1 MPSFV
6 NPIHTN
12 ANALNSGTKN
22 EVKDTKNAPKSASKD
37 FNKILNQKISKD
49 KTAPKENPN
58 ALKATPKDA
67 KEDAKELEKTPTPHH
82 QHAQNLAKD
91 QQAPTLKDLLNHKKT
106 TASHEAQHET
116 HEPTLKDL
124 LNHKKT
130 TASHE
135 AQHETHEMHE
145 TNPKTP
151 NETLN
156 KNEKKPNGV
165 ASNAHQANLTNKN
178 PLTPT
183 NHANNAIKNPTAP
196 THNAKEPK
204 TLKDIHALSQKH
216 DLNASNIQVG
226 TPLEKKETPLNASDQ
241 LALKTTQTSIN
252 HTLAKN
258 DSKNTANLSSV
269 LQSLEKKESHNKE
282 RTTPP
287 SNEKKTPP
295 LREALQMNAIK
306 RDKTLSKKKPE
317 KTPTKTQTTAATPE
331 NAPKIPLK
339 TPPLMP
345 LIGANPPN
353 DNAPTP
359 LEKEEKAKEVSENK
373 EKTKESNN
381 SAQSAQN
388 AQASDKTSENKS
400 AAPKETI
407 KHFTQ
412 QLKQEIQEYKP
423 PMSRISMDLFPKELG
438 KVEVTIQ
445 KVGKNLKVSVIS
457 HNNSLQTFLDNQ
469 QDLKNSLNALG
480 FEGVD
485 LSFSQDSSKE
495 QPKEPLRE
503 PFKEQESTPL
513 KENALKSYQENT
525 DNENKETSMQIT
537 LYA

>member
-1 MPSFV
+1 MPSPI

-12 ANALNSGTKN
+12 ANTLNSGAKN
-22 EVKDTKNAPKSASKD
+22 ENTKNAPKSASKD
-37 FNKILNQKISKD
+37 FSKILNQKISKD

-58 ALKATPKDA
+58 ALKATPQDAKENA
-67 KEDAKELEKTPTPHH
+67 KEDAKTLEKTHTPHP
-82 QHAQNLAKD
+82 QHAQNPAKD
-91 QQAPTLKDLLNHKKT
+91 QQAPTLKDWLNHKKT

-116 HEPTLKDL
+116 HE
-124 LNHKKT
+124 
-130 TASHE
+130 
-135 AQHETHEMHE
+135 HE

-165 ASNAHQANLTNKN
+165 TSNAHQANLTSKN

-183 NHANNAIKNPTAP
+183 NHANHAIKNPTAP
-196 THNAKEPK
+196 TDTKKDPK
-204 TLKDIHALSQKH
+204 TLKDIQTLSQKH
-216 DLNASNIQVG
+216 DLNASNIQA
-226 TPLEKKETPLNASDQ
+226 TAPLEKKETPLNASDQ
-241 LALKTTQTSIN
+241 LALKTTQTPTN

-258 DSKNTANLSSV
+258 DAKNTANLSSV
-269 LQSLEKKESHNKE
+269 LQSLEKKDPPNKE
-282 RTTPP
+282 HANPQN
-287 SNEKKTPP
+287 NEKKTPP
-295 LREALQMNAIK
+295 LKEALQMNAIK

-317 KTPTKTQTTAATPE
+317 KTPTKAQTTAPSIAPE

-345 LIGANPPN
+345 LIGANPPPN
-353 DNAPTP
+353 NNAPTP
-359 LEKEEKAKEVSENK
+359 LEKEETTKEASDNK
-373 EKTKESNN
+373 EKTKETNN

-400 AAPKETI
+400 VTPKETI

-423 PMSRISMDLFPKELG
+423 PMSKISMDLFPKELG
-438 KVEVTIQ
+438 KVEVIIQ

-485 LSFSQDSSKE
+485 LSFSQNSSKE
-495 QPKEPLRE
+495 QPKEQLRE
-503 PFKEQESTPL
+503 PFKEQELTPL

-525 DNENKETSMQIT
+525 DHENQETSMQIT

>member
-1 MPSFV
+1 MPSPV

-12 ANALNSGTKN
+12 ANALNGGAKN

-37 FNKILNQKISKD
+37 FSKILNQKISKD
-49 KTAPKENPN
+49 KTAHKENPN

-67 KEDAKELEKTPTPHH
+67 KEDAKALEKTPTPHP
-82 QHAQNLAKD
+82 QHSKDLAKD
-91 QQAPTLKDLLNHKKT
+91 QQAPTLKDWLNHKKT

-116 HEPTLKDL
+116 HDI
-124 LNHKKT
+124 
-130 TASHE
+130 
-135 AQHETHEMHE
+135 HE

-156 KNEKKPNGV
+156 KNEKKPNEV
-165 ASNAHQANLTNKN
+165 ASNAHQTNLASKN

-183 NHANNAIKNPTAP
+183 NHANNAIKTQTTP
-196 THNAKEPK
+196 THSAKDPK
-204 TLKDIHALSQKH
+204 TLKDIQTLSQKH
-216 DLNASNIQVG
+216 DLNASNIQATT
-226 TPLEKKETPLNASDQ
+226 TPENKTPLNASDQ
-241 LALKTTQTSIN
+241 FALKTTQTPTN

-258 DSKNTANLSSV
+258 DAKNTANLSSV
-269 LQSLEKKESHNKE
+269 LQSLEKKDPHNKE
-282 RTTPP
+282 HATPP
-287 SNEKKTPP
+287 NNEKKTPP
-295 LREALQMNAIK
+295 LKEALQMNAIK
-306 RDKTLSKKKPE
+306 RDKTLSKKKSE
-317 KTPTKTQTTAATPE
+317 KTPTKAQTTAPSIAPE

-353 DNAPTP
+353 DNPPTP
-359 LEKEEKAKEVSENK
+359 LEKEETTKEASDNK
-373 EKTKESNN
+373 EKTKETNN

-400 AAPKETI
+400 VTPKETI

-438 KVEVTIQ
+438 KVEVIIQ

-495 QPKEPLRE
+495 QPKEQLRE
-503 PFKEQESTPL
+503 PFKEQKSTPL

-525 DNENKETSMQIT
+525 DHENQETSMQIT
-537 LYA
+537 LYAWF

>member
-1 MPSFV
+1 MPSPI
-6 NPIHTN
+6 NPIHTNASTN
-12 ANALNSGTKN
+12 ANALNSGAKN
-22 EVKDTKNAPKSASKD
+22 EDTKNAPKSASKD
-37 FNKILNQKISKD
+37 FSKILNQKISKD

-58 ALKATPKDA
+58 ALKATPKNAKEGA
-67 KEDAKELEKTPTPHH
+67 KEDAKTLEKTPTLPH
-82 QHAQNLAKD
+82 QHAQNPAKD
-91 QQAPTLKDLLNHKKT
+91 QQAPTLKDWLNHKKT
-106 TASHEAQHET
+106 TAPHEAQHET
-116 HEPTLKDL
+116 HEY
-124 LNHKKT
+124 
-130 TASHE
+130 
-135 AQHETHEMHE
+135 E

-156 KNEKKPNGV
+156 KNEKKPNEV
-165 ASNAHQANLTNKN
+165 TSNAHQTNLPNKN
-178 PLTPT
+178 PITPT
-183 NHANNAIKNPTAP
+183 NHANNAIKNPTTP
-196 THNAKEPK
+196 THNAKESK
-204 TLKDIHALSQKH
+204 TLKDIQTLSQKH
-216 DLNASNIQVG
+216 DLNASNIQAT

-241 LALKTTQTSIN
+241 LALKTTQAPIN

-258 DSKNTANLSSV
+258 NAKNTANLSSV
-269 LQSLEKKESHNKE
+269 LQSLEKKDPHNKE
-282 RTTPP
+282 HANPLN
-287 SNEKKTPP
+287 NEKKTPP
-295 LREALQMNAIK
+295 LKEALQMNAIK

-317 KTPTKTQTTAATPE
+317 KTPIHAKTQATAPSIAPE

-345 LIGANPPN
+345 LIGANPPPN
-353 DNAPTP
+353 DNIPTP
-359 LEKEEKAKEVSENK
+359 LEKEEKTQEISDNK

-381 SAQSAQN
+381 SAQNAQN

-400 AAPKETI
+400 VTPKETI

-438 KVEVTIQ
+438 KVEVIIQ

-495 QPKEPLRE
+495 QPKEQLRE
-503 PFKEQESTPL
+503 LFKEQESTPL

-525 DNENKETSMQIT
+525 DHENKETSMQIT

>member
-1 MPSFV
+1 M
-6 NPIHTN
+6 
-12 ANALNSGTKN
+12 
-22 EVKDTKNAPKSASKD
+22 
-37 FNKILNQKISKD
+37 
-49 KTAPKENPN
+49 
-58 ALKATPKDA
+58 
-67 KEDAKELEKTPTPHH
+67 
-82 QHAQNLAKD
+82 
-91 QQAPTLKDLLNHKKT
+91 
-106 TASHEAQHET
+106 T
-116 HEPTLKDL
+116 H
-124 LNHKKT
+124 
-130 TASHE
+130 
-135 AQHETHEMHE
+135 
-145 TNPKTP
+145 
-151 NETLN
+151 
-156 KNEKKPNGV
+156 
-165 ASNAHQANLTNKN
+165 KN

-183 NHANNAIKNPTAP
+183 NHAIKNPTAP
-196 THNAKEPK
+196 THNAKESK

-216 DLNASNIQVG
+216 DLNASNIQVSA
-226 TPLEKKETPLNASDQ
+226 PLEKKETPLNASDQ
-241 LALKTTQTSIN
+241 LALKTTQTPIN

-258 DSKNTANLSSV
+258 DAKNTANLSSV
-269 LQSLEKKESHNKE
+269 LQSLEKKESQNKE

-317 KTPTKTQTTAATPE
+317 KTPIHAKAQTTAQVATPE

-359 LEKEEKAKEVSENK
+359 LEKEEKTKEVSVNK
-373 EKTKESNN
+373 EKAKESTN

-388 AQASDKTSENKS
+388 AQASDKTSENKN

-495 QPKEPLRE
+495 QEKDPSRE
-503 PFKEQESTPL
+503 PFKEQELTPL

>member
-1 MPSFV
+1 MPSPI

-12 ANALNSGTKN
+12 ANASALNSGAKN
-22 EVKDTKNAPKSASKD
+22 GVKDTKNAPKSASKD
-37 FNKILNQKISKD
+37 FSKILNQKISKD
-49 KTAPKENPN
+49 KTASKEDPN
-58 ALKATPKDA
+58 ASKVTPKDA
-67 KEDAKELEKTPTPHH
+67 KTLEKTPTLPY
-82 QHAQNLAKD
+82 QHAQDFAKD

-116 HEPTLKDL
+116 HK
-124 LNHKKT
+124 N
-130 TASHE
+130 
-135 AQHETHEMHE
+135 HE

-156 KNEKKPNGV
+156 KNEKKPNKIT
-165 ASNAHQANLTNKN
+165 SNAHQTNLPNKN
-178 PLTPT
+178 PITPT
-183 NHANNAIKNPTAP
+183 NHANNAIKTSTAP

-204 TLKDIHALSQKH
+204 TLKDIQTLSQKH
-216 DLNASNIQVG
+216 DLNASNIQA
-226 TPLEKKETPLNASDQ
+226 TASLEKKETPLNASDH
-241 LALKTTQTSIN
+241 LALKTTQTPTN
-252 HTLAKN
+252 HTLTKN
-258 DSKNTANLSSV
+258 DAKNTANLSSV
-269 LQSLEKKESHNKE
+269 LQSLEKKEPPNKE
-282 RTTPP
+282 RTTLPH
-287 SNEKKTPP
+287 NEKKTPP
-295 LREALQMNAIK
+295 LKEALQMNAIK

-317 KTPTKTQTTAATPE
+317 KTTIHAKTQTTAPSATPE

-339 TPPLMP
+339 TPPLIP
-345 LIGANPPN
+345 LMGANPPN
-353 DNAPTP
+353 NNAPTP
-359 LEKEEKAKEVSENK
+359 LEKEEKTQEISDNK
-373 EKTKESNN
+373 EKTKETN
-381 SAQSAQN
+381 SSAQN
-388 AQASDKTSENKS
+388 AQNTQASDKTSDNKS
-400 AAPKETI
+400 IAPKETI

-423 PMSRISMDLFPKELG
+423 PMSKISMDLFPKELG

-495 QPKEPLRE
+495 QPKEQLRE

-525 DNENKETSMQIT
+525 DHENQETSMQIT

>member
-1 MPSFV
+1 MPSPI
-6 NPIHTN
+6 NPIHIN
-12 ANALNSGTKN
+12 ANASALNNGAKN

-37 FNKILNQKISKD
+37 FSKILNQKISKD
-49 KTAPKENPN
+49 KTAPKENSS
-58 ALKATPKDA
+58 ALKATPK
-67 KEDAKELEKTPTPHH
+67 DAKELEKTPTPHP

-106 TASHEAQHET
+106 TASHETQHEI
-116 HEPTLKDL
+116 
-124 LNHKKT
+124 HKN
-130 TASHE
+130 
-135 AQHETHEMHE
+135 HE

-165 ASNAHQANLTNKN
+165 ASSAHQANLTNKN
-178 PLTPT
+178 PLTPA
-183 NHANNAIKNPTAP
+183 NHAIKNPTAP

-204 TLKDIHALSQKH
+204 TLKDIQTLSQKH
-216 DLNASNIQVG
+216 DLNASNIQVSA
-226 TPLEKKETPLNASDQ
+226 PLEKKETPLNASDQ
-241 LALKTTQTSIN
+241 LALKTTQTPIN

-258 DSKNTANLSSV
+258 GTKNTANLSSV
-269 LQSLEKKESHNKE
+269 LQSLEKKESQNKE
-282 RTTPP
+282 HTTPP

-317 KTPTKTQTTAATPE
+317 KTPTKTQTTAQATTPE

-373 EKTKESNN
+373 EKTKESTN
-381 SAQSAQN
+381 SVQNAQN

>member
-12 ANALNSGTKN
+12 ANANALNSGAKN
-22 EVKDTKNAPKSASKD
+22 GVKDTKNAPKSASKD

-49 KTAPKENPN
+49 KTAPKENPS
-58 ALKATPKDA
+58 ALKAAPK
-67 KEDAKELEKTPTPHH
+67 DAKELEKTPTPHH

-116 HEPTLKDL
+116 HE
-124 LNHKKT
+124 
-130 TASHE
+130 
-135 AQHETHEMHE
+135 

-156 KNEKKPNGV
+156 KNEKKPNEV
-165 ASNAHQANLTNKN
+165 ASSAHQTNLTNKN
-178 PLTPT
+178 PLTPA
-183 NHANNAIKNPTAP
+183 NHAIKNPTAP
-196 THNAKEPK
+196 TDTKKEPK
-204 TLKDIHALSQKH
+204 TLKDIQTLSQKH
-216 DLNASNIQVG
+216 DLNASNIQAT

-241 LALKTTQTSIN
+241 LALKTTQTPIN

-258 DSKNTANLSSV
+258 DAKNTANLSSV

-317 KTPTKTQTTAATPE
+317 KTPIHAKTQTIAPSATPE

-339 TPPLMP
+339 TLPLMP

-373 EKTKESNN
+373 EKTKESTN

-400 AAPKETI
+400 VTPKETI

-495 QPKEPLRE
+495 QPKESLRE

>member
-1 MPSFV
+1 MPSPV

-22 EVKDTKNAPKSASKD
+22 EDTKNAPKSASKD
-37 FNKILNQKISKD
+37 FSKILNQKISKD
-49 KTAPKENPN
+49 KTAPKESPNPN

-67 KEDAKELEKTPTPHH
+67 KENAKALEKTPTPHH
-82 QHAQNLAKD
+82 QHSKDLAKD
-91 QQAPTLKDLLNHKKT
+91 QQAPTLKDWLNHQKT

-116 HEPTLKDL
+116 HEA
-124 LNHKKT
+124 N
-130 TASHE
+130 
-135 AQHETHEMHE
+135 E

-156 KNEKKPNGV
+156 KNEKKPNEV
-165 ASNAHQANLTNKN
+165 ISNAHQTSLPNKN
-178 PLTPT
+178 PITPT
-183 NHANNAIKNPTAP
+183 NRVNHAIKNPTAP
-196 THNAKEPK
+196 THNAKESK
-204 TLKDIHALSQKH
+204 TLKDIQTLSQKH
-216 DLNASNIQVG
+216 DLNASNIQAAT
-226 TPLEKKETPLNASDQ
+226 TPENKNPLNASDQ
-241 LALKTTQTSIN
+241 RALKTTQTSIN

-258 DSKNTANLSSV
+258 DAKNTANLSSV
-269 LQSLEKKESHNKE
+269 LQSLEKKEPHNKE
-282 RTTPP
+282 HATPP
-287 SNEKKTPP
+287 NNEKKTPP
-295 LREALQMNAIK
+295 LKETLQMNAIK
-306 RDKTLSKKKPE
+306 RDKTLSKKKSE
-317 KTPTKTQTTAATPE
+317 KTQTKAQTTAPSIAPE

-345 LIGANPPN
+345 LIGANPPPN
-353 DNAPTP
+353 DNIPTP
-359 LEKEEKAKEVSENK
+359 LEKEETTKETSDNK
-373 EKTKESNN
+373 EKTKETNN

-400 AAPKETI
+400 VTPKETI

-438 KVEVTIQ
+438 KVEVIIQ

-495 QPKEPLRE
+495 QPKEQPKEQLGE
-503 PFKEQESTPL
+503 LFKEQELPPL

>member
-1 MPSFV
+1 MPSPI

-12 ANALNSGTKN
+12 ANTNALINNGAKN

-49 KTAPKENPN
+49 KTAPKESPNSN
-58 ALKATPKDA
+58 ALKAT
-67 KEDAKELEKTPTPHH
+67 KELEKTPTPHH

-106 TASHEAQHET
+106 TASHEAQNET
-116 HEPTLKDL
+116 HE
-124 LNHKKT
+124 N
-130 TASHE
+130 
-135 AQHETHEMHE
+135 HE

-156 KNEKKPNGV
+156 KNEKKPNEV
-165 ASNAHQANLTNKN
+165 ASSAHQASLTNKN

-183 NHANNAIKNPTAP
+183 NHANHAIKNPTAP

-204 TLKDIHALSQKH
+204 TLKDIQTLSQKH
-216 DLNASNIQVG
+216 DLNASNIQAT

-258 DSKNTANLSSV
+258 DTKNTANLSSV

-282 RTTPP
+282 HATPP
-287 SNEKKTPP
+287 NNEKKTPP

-317 KTPTKTQTTAATPE
+317 KTPIHAKTKTTVQAVTLE

-345 LIGANPPN
+345 LIGANPPPN

-359 LEKEEKAKEVSENK
+359 LEKEETTKEASDNK
-373 EKTKESNN
+373 EKTKETNN
-381 SAQSAQN
+381 SSQSVQN
-388 AQASDKTSENKS
+388 TQASDKTNENKS
-400 AAPKETI
+400 TAPKETI

-438 KVEVTIQ
+438 KVEVIIQ

-495 QPKEPLRE
+495 QPKEQLRE
-503 PFKEQESTPL
+503 PFKEQELTPL

-525 DNENKETSMQIT
+525 DNESKETSMQIT

>member
-1 MPSFV
+1 MPSPV

-12 ANALNSGTKN
+12 ANALNSGAKN
-22 EVKDTKNAPKSASKD
+22 EDAKNAPKSASKD
-37 FNKILNQKISKD
+37 FSKILNQKISKD

-58 ALKATPKDA
+58 TLKATPKDA
-67 KEDAKELEKTPTPHH
+67 KEDAKKLEKTPTLPH
-82 QHAQNLAKD
+82 QHAQNPIKD
-91 QQAPTLKDLLNHKKT
+91 QQAPTLKDWLNHKKT
-106 TASHEAQHET
+106 TASHEVQHE
-116 HEPTLKDL
+116 
-124 LNHKKT
+124 N
-130 TASHE
+130 
-135 AQHETHEMHE
+135 HE

-156 KNEKKPNGV
+156 KNGKKPNEV
-165 ASNAHQANLTNKN
+165 TSNAHQTNLLSKN
-178 PLTPT
+178 PITP
-183 NHANNAIKNPTAP
+183 NHANNAIKTQTTP
-196 THNAKEPK
+196 THNAKDPK
-204 TLKDIHALSQKH
+204 TLKDIQTLSQKH
-216 DLNASNIQVG
+216 DLNASNIQAA
-226 TPLEKKETPLNASDQ
+226 TPLEKKETPLNASDH
-241 LALKTTQTSIN
+241 LALKTTQTPTN

-258 DSKNTANLSSV
+258 DAKNTANLSSV
-269 LQSLEKKESHNKE
+269 LQSLEKKEPPNKE
-282 RTTPP
+282 HTIPQN
-287 SNEKKTPP
+287 NEKKTPP
-295 LREALQMNAIK
+295 LKEALEMNAIK
-306 RDKTLSKKKPE
+306 RDKTLSKKKSE
-317 KTPTKTQTTAATPE
+317 KTPTKTQTTAPSIAPE

-345 LIGANPPN
+345 LIGANPPPN
-353 DNAPTP
+353 DNIPTP
-359 LEKEEKAKEVSENK
+359 LEKEEKTKEISDNK
-373 EKTKESNN
+373 EKTKETSN
-381 SAQSAQN
+381 SAQSTQN

-400 AAPKETI
+400 VTPKETI

-438 KVEVTIQ
+438 KVEVIIQ

-495 QPKEPLRE
+495 QPKEQLRE
-503 PFKEQESTPL
+503 LFKEQESTPL

-525 DNENKETSMQIT
+525 DHENQETSMQIT

>member
-1 MPSFV
+1 MPSPI

-12 ANALNSGTKN
+12 ANANTNTNALINSGAKN

-37 FNKILNQKISKD
+37 FSKILNQKISKD
-49 KTAPKENPN
+49 KTAPKENPS

-67 KEDAKELEKTPTPHH
+67 KENAKELEKTPTPHH

-116 HEPTLKDL
+116 HK
-124 LNHKKT
+124 N
-130 TASHE
+130 
-135 AQHETHEMHE
+135 HE

-156 KNEKKPNGV
+156 KNEKKPNEV
-165 ASNAHQANLTNKN
+165 ASNAHQTNLTNKN

-183 NHANNAIKNPTAP
+183 NHANHAIKNPTAP

-204 TLKDIHALSQKH
+204 TLKDIQTLSQKH

-269 LQSLEKKESHNKE
+269 LQSLEKKESQNKE
-282 RTTPP
+282 RATPP
-287 SNEKKTPP
+287 HNNEKKTPP

-317 KTPTKTQTTAATPE
+317 KTPTKIQTTAPSIAPE
-331 NAPKIPLK
+331 NAPKISLK

-359 LEKEEKAKEVSENK
+359 LEKEEKTKEISDNK
-373 EKTKESNN
+373 EKTKESTN
-381 SAQSAQN
+381 SAQN
-388 AQASDKTSENKS
+388 AQNTQASDKTSENKS

-438 KVEVTIQ
+438 KVEVIIQ

-495 QPKEPLRE
+495 QEKESFKE

>member
-1 MPSFV
+1 MPSPI

-12 ANALNSGTKN
+12 ANANTSALNSGAKN
-22 EVKDTKNAPKSASKD
+22 GVKDTKNTPKSASKD
-37 FNKILNQKISKD
+37 FSKILNQKISKD

-67 KEDAKELEKTPTPHH
+67 KENAKELEKTPIPHH

-106 TASHEAQHET
+106 TASHEAQHEI
-116 HEPTLKDL
+116 
-124 LNHKKT
+124 HKN
-130 TASHE
+130 
-135 AQHETHEMHE
+135 HE

-165 ASNAHQANLTNKN
+165 TSNAHQTNLTNKN

-183 NHANNAIKNPTAP
+183 NHAIKNPTAP
-196 THNAKEPK
+196 THNAKDPK
-204 TLKDIHALSQKH
+204 TLKDIQTLSQKH

-317 KTPTKTQTTAATPE
+317 KTPTKTQTIAQAVTPE

-353 DNAPTP
+353 DNAPTL

-373 EKTKESNN
+373 EKTKESTN
-381 SAQSAQN
+381 SVQSAQN
-388 AQASDKTSENKS
+388 AQASDKASENKS
-400 AAPKETI
+400 TAPKETI

-525 DNENKETSMQIT
+525 DNENQETSMQIT

>member
-12 ANALNSGTKN
+12 ANANTNALINNGAKN
-22 EVKDTKNAPKSASKD
+22 EVKEAKNAPKSASKD
-37 FNKILNQKISKD
+37 FSKILNQKISKD
-49 KTAPKENPN
+49 KNAPKENPS

-67 KEDAKELEKTPTPHH
+67 KENAKELEKTPTPHH

-91 QQAPTLKDLLNHKKT
+91 QQA
-106 TASHEAQHET
+106 
-116 HEPTLKDL
+116 PTLKDL

-196 THNAKEPK
+196 THNAKDPK
-204 TLKDIHALSQKH
+204 TLKDIQTLSQKH

-241 LALKTTQTSIN
+241 LALKTTQTPIN

-258 DSKNTANLSSV
+258 GAKNTANLSSV

-317 KTPTKTQTTAATPE
+317 KTPIHAKNQTTAQAATPE

-359 LEKEEKAKEVSENK
+359 LEKEEKAKEVSGNK
-373 EKTKESNN
+373 EKTKESTN
-381 SAQSAQN
+381 SAQSTQN
-388 AQASDKTSENKS
+388 TQASDKTSENKS
-400 AAPKETI
+400 VTPKETI

-495 QPKEPLRE
+495 QPKEQLRE

>member
-1 MPSFV
+1 MPSPV

-12 ANALNSGTKN
+12 ASANANALNSGAKN
-22 EVKDTKNAPKSASKD
+22 EVKDTKNAPKSTSKD
-37 FNKILNQKISKD
+37 FSKILNQKISKD
-49 KTAPKENPN
+49 KIAPKESPNSN
-58 ALKATPKDA
+58 ALKATPKGT
-67 KEDAKELEKTPTPHH
+67 KENAKELEKIPTPHH

-106 TASHEAQHET
+106 TASHEAQHEI
-116 HEPTLKDL
+116 
-124 LNHKKT
+124 HKN
-130 TASHE
+130 
-135 AQHETHEMHE
+135 HE

-156 KNEKKPNGV
+156 KNEKKPNEA
-165 ASNAHQANLTNKN
+165 ASNAHQTNLTNKN

-183 NHANNAIKNPTAP
+183 NHAIKNPTAP
-196 THNAKEPK
+196 IHNAKEPK

-269 LQSLEKKESHNKE
+269 LQSLEKKEPQNKE
-282 RTTPP
+282 RATPP

-317 KTPTKTQTTAATPE
+317 KTPTKTQTTAQATAPE

-353 DNAPTP
+353 NNTPTP
-359 LEKEEKAKEVSENK
+359 LEKEEKTKEASENK
-373 EKTKESNN
+373 EKTKETSN

-400 AAPKETI
+400 VTPKETI
-407 KHFTQ
+407 RHFTQ

-438 KVEVTIQ
+438 KVEVIIQ

-495 QPKEPLRE
+495 QPKEQLRE
-503 PFKEQESTPL
+503 PFKEQELTPL

>member
-1 MPSFV
+1 MPSPV

-12 ANALNSGTKN
+12 ANALNSGAKN
-22 EVKDTKNAPKSASKD
+22 EVKDTKNAPKSVSKD
-37 FNKILNQKISKD
+37 FSKILNQKISKD
-49 KTAPKENPN
+49 KTASKESPNPN

-67 KEDAKELEKTPTPHH
+67 KEDAKALEKTPTLPH
-82 QHAQNLAKD
+82 QHAQNPAKD
-91 QQAPTLKDLLNHKKT
+91 QQAPTLKDWLNHKKT

-116 HEPTLKDL
+116 HE
-124 LNHKKT
+124 N
-130 TASHE
+130 
-135 AQHETHEMHE
+135 HE

-156 KNEKKPNGV
+156 KNEKKPNEV
-165 ASNAHQANLTNKN
+165 ISNAHQTNLPNKN
-178 PLTPT
+178 PITPT
-183 NHANNAIKNPTAP
+183 NHANNAIKNPTTP
-196 THNAKEPK
+196 THNAKDPK
-204 TLKDIHALSQKH
+204 TLKDIQTLSQKH
-216 DLNASNIQVG
+216 DLNANNIQAAT
-226 TPLEKKETPLNASDQ
+226 TPENKTPLNASDH
-241 LALKTTQTSIN
+241 LALKTTQTPTN

-258 DSKNTANLSSV
+258 DAKNTANLSSV
-269 LQSLEKKESHNKE
+269 LQSLEKKEAQNKE
-282 RTTPP
+282 HTIPQN
-287 SNEKKTPP
+287 NEKKTPP
-295 LREALQMNAIK
+295 LKEALQMNAIK
-306 RDKTLSKKKPE
+306 RDKTLSKKKSE
-317 KTPTKTQTTAATPE
+317 KTPTKAQTTAPSITPE

-353 DNAPTP
+353 DNIPTP
-359 LEKEEKAKEVSENK
+359 LEKEETTKEASDNK
-373 EKTKESNN
+373 EKTKETNN

-388 AQASDKTSENKS
+388 AQASDKTSDNKS
-400 AAPKETI
+400 IAPKETI

-438 KVEVTIQ
+438 KVEVVIQ

-495 QPKEPLRE
+495 QPKEQLKE
-503 PFKEQESTPL
+503 LFKEQESSPL

-525 DNENKETSMQIT
+525 DNENQETSMQIT

>member
-1 MPSFV
+1 MPSPI

-12 ANALNSGTKN
+12 ASTNTNALNSGAKN
-22 EVKDTKNAPKSASKD
+22 EDTKNAPKSASKD
-37 FNKILNQKISKD
+37 FSKILNQKISKD

-58 ALKATPKDA
+58 ALKTTPKNSKEGA
-67 KEDAKELEKTPTPHH
+67 KEDAKALEKTLPH
-82 QHAQNLAKD
+82 QHAQNPAKN
-91 QQAPTLKDLLNHKKT
+91 QQAPTLKDWLNHKKT

-116 HEPTLKDL
+116 HE
-124 LNHKKT
+124 N
-130 TASHE
+130 
-135 AQHETHEMHE
+135 HE

-165 ASNAHQANLTNKN
+165 TSNAHQTNLPNKN
-178 PLTPT
+178 PITP
-183 NHANNAIKNPTAP
+183 NHVNNAIKNPTAP
-196 THNAKEPK
+196 THNAKDPK
-204 TLKDIHALSQKH
+204 TLKDIQTLSQKH
-216 DLNASNIQVG
+216 DLNASNIQAAT
-226 TPLEKKETPLNASDQ
+226 TPENKTPLNASDQ
-241 LALKTTQTSIN
+241 LALKTTQTPTN

-258 DSKNTANLSSV
+258 DAKNTANLSSV
-269 LQSLEKKESHNKE
+269 LQSLEKKESPNKE
-282 RTTPP
+282 HANPQN
-287 SNEKKTPP
+287 NEKKTPP
-295 LREALQMNAIK
+295 LKEALQMNAIK

-317 KTPTKTQTTAATPE
+317 KTPTKTQTTAPSIAPE

-345 LIGANPPN
+345 LIGANPPPN
-353 DNAPTP
+353 DNALTP
-359 LEKEEKAKEVSENK
+359 LEKEETTKEASDNKEKAKES
-373 EKTKESNN
+373 SN
-381 SAQSAQN
+381 STQSVQN
-388 AQASDKTSENKS
+388 TQASDKASENKS
-400 AAPKETI
+400 TAPKETI

-438 KVEVTIQ
+438 KVEVIIQ

-495 QPKEPLRE
+495 QPKEQLRE
-503 PFKEQESTPL
+503 LFKEQELTPL
-513 KENALKSYQENT
+513 KESVLKSYQENT

>member
-1 MPSFV
+1 MPSPV

-12 ANALNSGTKN
+12 ANALNSGAKN
-22 EVKDTKNAPKSASKD
+22 EDAKNAPKSASKD
-37 FNKILNQKISKD
+37 FSKILNQKISKD
-49 KTAPKENPN
+49 KNAPKENPN
-58 ALKATPKDA
+58 ALKATPKNA
-67 KEDAKELEKTPTPHH
+67 KEGAKEGTKALEKTPTLQP
-82 QHAQNLAKD
+82 QHAQNPAKD
-91 QQAPTLKDLLNHKKT
+91 QQAPTLKDLLNHQKT
-106 TASHEAQHET
+106 TASHEAQHE
-116 HEPTLKDL
+116 K
-124 LNHKKT
+124 N
-130 TASHE
+130 
-135 AQHETHEMHE
+135 HE

-165 ASNAHQANLTNKN
+165 TSNAHQANLTNKN

-183 NHANNAIKNPTAP
+183 NHANHAIKNPTAP
-196 THNAKEPK
+196 THNAKESK

-216 DLNASNIQVG
+216 DLNASNIQAAT
-226 TPLEKKETPLNASDQ
+226 TPENKTPLNASDH
-241 LALKTTQTSIN
+241 LALKTTQAPIN
-252 HTLAKN
+252 DTLAKN
-258 DSKNTANLSSV
+258 DAKNTANLSSV
-269 LQSLEKKESHNKE
+269 LQSLEKKESPNKE
-282 RTTPP
+282 HANPQN
-287 SNEKKTPP
+287 NEKKTPP
-295 LREALQMNAIK
+295 LKEALQMNAIK
-306 RDKTLSKKKPE
+306 RDKTLSKKKSE
-317 KTPTKTQTTAATPE
+317 KTPTKTQTTAPSIAPE

-345 LIGANPPN
+345 LIGANPPPN
-353 DNAPTP
+353 DNIPTP
-359 LEKEEKAKEVSENK
+359 LEKEETTKEASDNK
-373 EKTKESNN
+373 EKTKETSN

-388 AQASDKTSENKS
+388 TQASDKTSDNKS
-400 AAPKETI
+400 TAPKETI

-438 KVEVTIQ
+438 KVEVIIQ

-495 QPKEPLRE
+495 QPKESFKE
-503 PFKEQESTPL
+503 PFKEQELTPL

-525 DNENKETSMQIT
+525 DNENQETSMQIT

>member
-1 MPSFV
+1 MPSPV

-12 ANALNSGTKN
+12 ANALNSGAKN

-37 FNKILNQKISKD
+37 FSKILNQKISKD
-49 KTAPKENPN
+49 KTASKEDPN
-58 ALKATPKDA
+58 ASKVTPKDA
-67 KEDAKELEKTPTPHH
+67 KTLEKTPTLPH
-82 QHAQNLAKD
+82 QHAQNPAKD
-91 QQAPTLKDLLNHKKT
+91 QQAPTLKDMLNHQKT
-106 TASHEAQHET
+106 TAPHETQHET
-116 HEPTLKDL
+116 HDL
-124 LNHKKT
+124 
-130 TASHE
+130 
-135 AQHETHEMHE
+135 HE

-156 KNEKKPNGV
+156 KNEKKPNEV
-165 ASNAHQANLTNKN
+165 TSNAHQTNLLSKN
-178 PLTPT
+178 PITPT
-183 NHANNAIKNPTAP
+183 NRANNAIKTPTTP
-196 THNAKEPK
+196 THNAKDPK
-204 TLKDIHALSQKH
+204 TLKDIQTLSQKH
-216 DLNASNIQVG
+216 DLNASNIQAAT
-226 TPLEKKETPLNASDQ
+226 TPENKTPLNASDH
-241 LALKTTQTSIN
+241 LALKTTQMPTN

-258 DSKNTANLSSV
+258 DAKNTANLSSV
-269 LQSLEKKESHNKE
+269 LQSLEKKEPPNKE
-282 RTTPP
+282 HATPQN
-287 SNEKKTPP
+287 NEKKTPP
-295 LREALQMNAIK
+295 LKEALQMNAIK

-317 KTPTKTQTTAATPE
+317 KTPTKTQTTAPSMAPE

-345 LIGANPPN
+345 LMGANPPPN
-353 DNAPTP
+353 NNAPTP
-359 LEKEEKAKEVSENK
+359 LEKEETTKETSDNKEKAKETNS
-373 EKTKESNN
+373 
-381 SAQSAQN
+381 SAQSMQN
-388 AQASDKTSENKS
+388 TQASDKTSDNKS
-400 AAPKETI
+400 TTPKETI

-438 KVEVTIQ
+438 KVEVIIQ

-503 PFKEQESTPL
+503 LFKEQESSPL
-513 KENALKSYQENT
+513 RENALKSYQENT
-525 DNENKETSMQIT
+525 DHENQETSMQIT

>member
-1 MPSFV
+1 MPSPI
-6 NPIHTN
+6 NPIHTSAN
-12 ANALNSGTKN
+12 ANASTLINSGAKN
-22 EVKDTKNAPKSASKD
+22 EDTKNAPKSASKD
-37 FNKILNQKISKD
+37 FSKILNQKISKD

-58 ALKATPKDA
+58 ALKATPKDT
-67 KEDAKELEKTPTPHH
+67 KEDAKTLEKTPTLPH
-82 QHAQNLAKD
+82 QHAQNPAKD
-91 QQAPTLKDLLNHKKT
+91 QQAPTLKDWLNHPKT

-116 HEPTLKDL
+116 HEA
-124 LNHKKT
+124 N
-130 TASHE
+130 
-135 AQHETHEMHE
+135 E

-165 ASNAHQANLTNKN
+165 TSNAHQTNLTNKN

-196 THNAKEPK
+196 THNAKDLK
-204 TLKDIHALSQKH
+204 TLKDIQTLSQKH
-216 DLNASNIQVG
+216 DLNASNIQATT
-226 TPLEKKETPLNASDQ
+226 TPENKTPLNASDQ
-241 LALKTTQTSIN
+241 FALKATQTSIN

-258 DSKNTANLSSV
+258 DAKNTANLSSV

-287 SNEKKTPP
+287 NNEKKTPP
-295 LREALQMNAIK
+295 LKEALPMNAIK
-306 RDKTLSKKKPE
+306 RDKTLSKKKSE
-317 KTPTKTQTTAATPE
+317 KTPTKAQTTAPSIAPE

-345 LIGANPPN
+345 LIGANPPPN
-353 DNAPTP
+353 DNAPTL
-359 LEKEEKAKEVSENK
+359 LEKEEKTKEASENK
-373 EKTKESNN
+373 EKTKESTN
-381 SAQSAQN
+381 SAQSVQN

-400 AAPKETI
+400 TAPKETI

-438 KVEVTIQ
+438 KVEVVIQ

-495 QPKEPLRE
+495 QEKEPFKE
-503 PFKEQESTPL
+503 PFKEQELTPL

>member
-1 MPSFV
+1 MPSPV

-12 ANALNSGTKN
+12 ASALNSGAKN
-22 EVKDTKNAPKSASKD
+22 EDTKNAPKSASKD
-37 FNKILNQKISKD
+37 FSKILNQKISKD
-49 KTAPKENPN
+49 KTASKENPN
-58 ALKATPKDA
+58 ASKVTPKDA
-67 KEDAKELEKTPTPHH
+67 KEDAKALEKTPTPHH
-82 QHAQNLAKD
+82 QHAQDFAKD
-91 QQAPTLKDLLNHKKT
+91 QQVPTLKDLLNHKKT
-106 TASHEAQHET
+106 TASHEAQH
-116 HEPTLKDL
+116 K
-124 LNHKKT
+124 N
-130 TASHE
+130 
-135 AQHETHEMHE
+135 HE

-165 ASNAHQANLTNKN
+165 TSNAHQTNLTNKN

-183 NHANNAIKNPTAP
+183 NHANNANKTPTTP
-196 THNAKEPK
+196 THNAKKPK
-204 TLKDIHALSQKH
+204 TLKDIQTLSQKH
-216 DLNASNIQVG
+216 DLNASNIQA
-226 TPLEKKETPLNASDQ
+226 TAPLEKKETPLNASDH
-241 LALKTTQTSIN
+241 LALKTTQAPIN
-252 HTLAKN
+252 NTLAKN
-258 DSKNTANLSSV
+258 DAKNTANLSSV

-282 RTTPP
+282 HANPLN
-287 SNEKKTPP
+287 NEKKTPP
-295 LREALQMNAIK
+295 LKEALQMNAIK
-306 RDKTLSKKKPE
+306 RDKALSKKKSE
-317 KTPTKTQTTAATPE
+317 KTPTKAQTTAPSIAPE

-359 LEKEEKAKEVSENK
+359 LEKEETTKEASDNK
-373 EKTKESNN
+373 EKTKETNN
-381 SAQSAQN
+381 SSQSAQN

-400 AAPKETI
+400 VTPKETI

-438 KVEVTIQ
+438 KVEVVIQ

-495 QPKEPLRE
+495 QPKEPLKE
-503 PFKEQESTPL
+503 LFKEQESTPL

-525 DNENKETSMQIT
+525 DHENQETSMQIT

>member
-1 MPSFV
+1 MPSPV

-12 ANALNSGTKN
+12 ANALNSGAKN

-37 FNKILNQKISKD
+37 FSKILNQKISKD
-49 KTAPKENPN
+49 KTAPKESLNHS
-58 ALKATPKDA
+58 ALKDTPKDA
-67 KEDAKELEKTPTPHH
+67 KEDAKALEKTPTLPH

-91 QQAPTLKDLLNHKKT
+91 QQAPTLKDWLNHQKT
-106 TASHEAQHET
+106 TASHEAQHE
-116 HEPTLKDL
+116 K
-124 LNHKKT
+124 N
-130 TASHE
+130 
-135 AQHETHEMHE
+135 HE

-165 ASNAHQANLTNKN
+165 TSNAHQTNLTNKN

-183 NHANNAIKNPTAP
+183 NHANHTIKTPTTP
-196 THNAKEPK
+196 THNAKDPK
-204 TLKDIHALSQKH
+204 TLKDIQTLSQKH
-216 DLNASNIQVG
+216 DLNASNIQATT
-226 TPLEKKETPLNASDQ
+226 TPENKTPLNASDQ

-258 DSKNTANLSSV
+258 DAKNTANLSSV
-269 LQSLEKKESHNKE
+269 LQSLEKKDPHNKE
-282 RTTPP
+282 RATPP
-287 SNEKKTPP
+287 NNEKKTPP
-295 LREALQMNAIK
+295 LKEALQMNAIK

-317 KTPTKTQTTAATPE
+317 KTPTKAQTTAPSIAPE

-345 LIGANPPN
+345 LIGANPPPN
-353 DNAPTP
+353 DNPPTL
-359 LEKEEKAKEVSENK
+359 LEKEETTKEASDNK

-381 SAQSAQN
+381 STQSAQN

-400 AAPKETI
+400 TAPKETI

-438 KVEVTIQ
+438 KVEVIIQ

-495 QPKEPLRE
+495 QEKEPFKEL
-503 PFKEQESTPL
+503 FKEQESSPL
-513 KENALKSYQENT
+513 KESALKSYQENT
-525 DNENKETSMQIT
+525 DNEHKETSMQIT

>member
-1 MPSFV
+1 MTSPI

-12 ANALNSGTKN
+12 ANASINSGAKN

-37 FNKILNQKISKD
+37 FSKILNQKISKD

-58 ALKATPKDA
+58 ALKATPKNSKEGA

-106 TASHEAQHET
+106 TASHEAQHEI
-116 HEPTLKDL
+116 
-124 LNHKKT
+124 HKN
-130 TASHE
+130 
-135 AQHETHEMHE
+135 HE

-165 ASNAHQANLTNKN
+165 TSNAHQANLTNKN

-204 TLKDIHALSQKH
+204 TLKDIQTLSQKH

-226 TPLEKKETPLNASDQ
+226 TPLEKKETPLKASDQ
-241 LALKTTQTSIN
+241 LALKTTQTPIN

-258 DSKNTANLSSV
+258 DAKNTANLSSV

-282 RTTPP
+282 HATPP

-317 KTPTKTQTTAATPE
+317 KTPIHAKTQTTAQVATPE

-353 DNAPTP
+353 DNAPTL
-359 LEKEEKAKEVSENK
+359 LEKEEKTKEVSENK
-373 EKTKESNN
+373 EKTKESTN
-381 SAQSAQN
+381 SAQN
-388 AQASDKTSENKS
+388 AQNTQSSDKTSENKS
-400 AAPKETI
+400 TAPKETI

-495 QPKEPLRE
+495 QPKESLRE
-503 PFKEQESTPL
+503 PFKEQELTPL

>member
-1 MPSFV
+1 MPSPV

-12 ANALNSGTKN
+12 ANALNGGAKN

-37 FNKILNQKISKD
+37 FSKILNQKISKD
-49 KTAPKENPN
+49 KTASKEDPN
-58 ALKATPKDA
+58 ALKATPQNALKD
-67 KEDAKELEKTPTPHH
+67 KLEKTPTLPH
-82 QHAQNLAKD
+82 QHAQNPAKN
-91 QQAPTLKDLLNHKKT
+91 QQAPTLKDWLNHKKT

-116 HEPTLKDL
+116 HE
-124 LNHKKT
+124 
-130 TASHE
+130 
-135 AQHETHEMHE
+135 HE

-165 ASNAHQANLTNKN
+165 TSNAHQANLTSKN

-183 NHANNAIKNPTAP
+183 NHANNAIKTQTTP
-196 THNAKEPK
+196 THNAKDPK
-204 TLKDIHALSQKH
+204 TLKDIQTLSQKH
-216 DLNASNIQVG
+216 DLNASNIQA
-226 TPLEKKETPLNASDQ
+226 TAPLEKKETPLNASDQ

-258 DSKNTANLSSV
+258 DAKNTANLSSV

-282 RTTPP
+282 HANPQN
-287 SNEKKTPP
+287 NEKKTPP
-295 LREALQMNAIK
+295 LKEALQMNAIK
-306 RDKTLSKKKPE
+306 RDKTLSKKKSE
-317 KTPTKTQTTAATPE
+317 KTPIHAKTQTTAPSATPE

-353 DNAPTP
+353 DNIPTP
-359 LEKEEKAKEVSENK
+359 LEKEETTKEASDNKEKAKETS
-373 EKTKESNN
+373 S

-388 AQASDKTSENKS
+388 TQASDKTSENKS
-400 AAPKETI
+400 TAPKETI

-438 KVEVTIQ
+438 KVEVIIQ

-495 QPKEPLRE
+495 QPKEQLRE
-503 PFKEQESTPL
+503 LFKEQESTPL

-525 DNENKETSMQIT
+525 DHENQETSMQIT

>member
-1 MPSFV
+1 MPSPV

-12 ANALNSGTKN
+12 ASANANANASTLINSGAKN
-22 EVKDTKNAPKSASKD
+22 EDTKNAPKSASKD
-37 FNKILNQKISKD
+37 FSKILNQKISKD

-67 KEDAKELEKTPTPHH
+67 KEDAKALEKTPTPQP
-82 QHAQNLAKD
+82 QHAQDFAKD
-91 QQAPTLKDLLNHKKT
+91 QQAPTLKDWLNHQKT
-106 TASHEAQHET
+106 TAPHAQHE
-116 HEPTLKDL
+116 
-124 LNHKKT
+124 N
-130 TASHE
+130 
-135 AQHETHEMHE
+135 HE

-165 ASNAHQANLTNKN
+165 TSNAHQTNLTNKN

-183 NHANNAIKNPTAP
+183 NHANNAIKNPTTP

-204 TLKDIHALSQKH
+204 TLKDIQTLSQKH
-216 DLNASNIQVG
+216 DLNASNIQAT

-241 LALKTTQTSIN
+241 LALKTTQTPIN

-258 DSKNTANLSSV
+258 DAKNTANLSSV

-282 RTTPP
+282 HATP
-287 SNEKKTPP
+287 SHNEKKTPP
-295 LREALQMNAIK
+295 LKEALEMNAIK
-306 RDKTLSKKKPE
+306 RDKTLSKKKSE
-317 KTPTKTQTTAATPE
+317 KTPTKAQTTAPSIAPE

-345 LIGANPPN
+345 LIGANPPPN
-353 DNAPTP
+353 DNPPTL
-359 LEKEEKAKEVSENK
+359 LEKEEKTQEISDNK
-373 EKTKESNN
+373 EKTKESSN

-400 AAPKETI
+400 VTPKETI

-423 PMSRISMDLFPKELG
+423 PMSKISMDLFPKELG
-438 KVEVTIQ
+438 KVEVIIQ

-495 QPKEPLRE
+495 QPKEQLRE
-503 PFKEQESTPL
+503 SFKEQESSPL

>member
-1 MPSFV
+1 MPSPV

-12 ANALNSGTKN
+12 ANALNSGAKN
-22 EVKDTKNAPKSASKD
+22 EDTKNAPKSASKD
-37 FNKILNQKISKD
+37 FSKILNQKISKD

-67 KEDAKELEKTPTPHH
+67 KENAKTLKTPTLPH
-82 QHAQNLAKD
+82 QHAQNPAKD
-91 QQAPTLKDLLNHKKT
+91 QQAPTLKDWLNHQKT
-106 TASHEAQHET
+106 TAPHETQHET
-116 HEPTLKDL
+116 HEA
-124 LNHKKT
+124 N
-130 TASHE
+130 
-135 AQHETHEMHE
+135 E

-165 ASNAHQANLTNKN
+165 TSNAHQTNLLSKN
-178 PLTPT
+178 PITPT
-183 NHANNAIKNPTAP
+183 NRANNAIKNPTAP
-196 THNAKEPK
+196 TDTKKEPK
-204 TLKDIHALSQKH
+204 TLKDIQTLSQKH
-216 DLNASNIQVG
+216 DLNANNIQAAT
-226 TPLEKKETPLNASDQ
+226 TPENKTPLNASDQ
-241 LALKTTQTSIN
+241 LALKTTQTPTN

-258 DSKNTANLSSV
+258 DAKNTANLSSV
-269 LQSLEKKESHNKE
+269 LQSLEKKEPQNKE
-282 RTTPP
+282 HANPQN
-287 SNEKKTPP
+287 NEKKTPP
-295 LREALQMNAIK
+295 LKEALQMNAIK

-317 KTPTKTQTTAATPE
+317 KTPTKAQTTTPSIAPE

-345 LIGANPPN
+345 LTGANPPPN
-353 DNAPTP
+353 DNIPTL
-359 LEKEEKAKEVSENK
+359 LEKEETTKEASDNK
-373 EKTKESNN
+373 EKTKETNN
-381 SAQSAQN
+381 SAQNVQN
-388 AQASDKTSENKS
+388 TQASDKTSENKS
-400 AAPKETI
+400 VTPKETI

-438 KVEVTIQ
+438 KVEVIIQ

-495 QPKEPLRE
+495 QPKEQLRE
-503 PFKEQESTPL
+503 LFKEQESTPL

-525 DNENKETSMQIT
+525 DHENQETSMQIT

>member
-12 ANALNSGTKN
+12 TSANANALNSGAKN

-37 FNKILNQKISKD
+37 FSKILNQKISKD
-49 KTAPKENPN
+49 KTAPKESPN

-67 KEDAKELEKTPTPHH
+67 KKDTKELEKTPTPHH

-106 TASHEAQHET
+106 TASHETQHEI
-116 HEPTLKDL
+116 
-124 LNHKKT
+124 HKN
-130 TASHE
+130 
-135 AQHETHEMHE
+135 HE

-156 KNEKKPNGV
+156 KNEKKPNE
-165 ASNAHQANLTNKN
+165 ATSSAHQTNLTNKN

-204 TLKDIHALSQKH
+204 TLKDIQTLSQKH
-216 DLNASNIQVG
+216 DLNASNIQVVA
-226 TPLEKKETPLNASDQ
+226 PLEKKETPLNASDQ
-241 LALKTTQTSIN
+241 LALKTTQTPIN

-258 DSKNTANLSSV
+258 GAKNTANLSSV

-282 RTTPP
+282 RTTPH
-287 SNEKKTPP
+287 NEKKTPP

-306 RDKTLSKKKPE
+306 RDKTLSKKKSE
-317 KTPTKTQTTAATPE
+317 KTPTKTQTTAQAVTPE

-353 DNAPTP
+353 NNAPTP
-359 LEKEEKAKEVSENK
+359 LEKEEKTKEVSENK

-381 SAQSAQN
+381 STQSAQN
-388 AQASDKTSENKS
+388 TQANDKTSENKS

-495 QPKEPLRE
+495 QEKEQLRE
-503 PFKEQESTPL
+503 SFKEQESTPL

>member
-1 MPSFV
+1 MPSPI

-12 ANALNSGTKN
+12 ASANANALINSGAKN
-22 EVKDTKNAPKSASKD
+22 EDTKNAPKSVSKD
-37 FNKILNQKISKD
+37 FSKILNQKISKD

-58 ALKATPKDA
+58 ALKATPKNSKEGA
-67 KEDAKELEKTPTPHH
+67 KEDAKKLEKTPTLQP
-82 QHAQNLAKD
+82 QHAQNPAKD

-106 TASHEAQHET
+106 TASHETQHEI
-116 HEPTLKDL
+116 HE
-124 LNHKKT
+124 N
-130 TASHE
+130 
-135 AQHETHEMHE
+135 HE

-165 ASNAHQANLTNKN
+165 TSNAHQTNLASKN

-183 NHANNAIKNPTAP
+183 NHANHAIKNPTAP
-196 THNAKEPK
+196 THNAKDPK
-204 TLKDIHALSQKH
+204 TLKDIQTLSQKH
-216 DLNASNIQVG
+216 DLNASNIQAT

-241 LALKTTQTSIN
+241 LALKTTQTPIN
-252 HTLAKN
+252 NTLAKN
-258 DSKNTANLSSV
+258 DAKNTANLSSV

-282 RTTPP
+282 HATPP
-287 SNEKKTPP
+287 NNEKKTPP
-295 LREALQMNAIK
+295 LKEALQMNAIK
-306 RDKTLSKKKPE
+306 RDKTLSKKKSE
-317 KTPTKTQTTAATPE
+317 KTPTKAQTTAPSIAPE

-345 LIGANPPN
+345 LIGANPPPN
-353 DNAPTP
+353 NNAPTP
-359 LEKEEKAKEVSENK
+359 LEKEETTKEASDNK
-373 EKTKESNN
+373 EKTKESSN

-388 AQASDKTSENKS
+388 TQASDKTSENKS
-400 AAPKETI
+400 TAPKETI

-438 KVEVTIQ
+438 KVEVVIQ

-495 QPKEPLRE
+495 QQAPKDQPKE
-503 PFKEQESTPL
+503 PFKEQELTPL

-525 DNENKETSMQIT
+525 DHENKETSMQIT

>member
-1 MPSFV
+1 MPSPV

-12 ANALNSGTKN
+12 ANALNSGAKN
-22 EVKDTKNAPKSASKD
+22 EVKDAKNAPKSASKD
-37 FNKILNQKISKD
+37 FSKILNQKISKD
-49 KTAPKENPN
+49 KTTPKESLNHS
-58 ALKATPKDA
+58 ALKDTPKDA
-67 KEDAKELEKTPTPHH
+67 KEDAKALEKTPTLPH
-82 QHAQNLAKD
+82 QHAQNPAKD
-91 QQAPTLKDLLNHKKT
+91 QQAPTLKDLLNHPKT
-106 TASHEAQHET
+106 TAEHETQHET
-116 HEPTLKDL
+116 HEA
-124 LNHKKT
+124 N
-130 TASHE
+130 
-135 AQHETHEMHE
+135 E

-156 KNEKKPNGV
+156 KNEKKPNEV
-165 ASNAHQANLTNKN
+165 TSNAHQINLPNKN

-183 NHANNAIKNPTAP
+183 NHADNAIKTPTTP

-204 TLKDIHALSQKH
+204 TLKDIQTLSQKH
-216 DLNASNIQVG
+216 DLNASNIQAAT
-226 TPLEKKETPLNASDQ
+226 TPENKTPLNAGDQ
-241 LALKTTQTSIN
+241 FALKTTQTSIN

-258 DSKNTANLSSV
+258 DAKNTANLSSV
-269 LQSLEKKESHNKE
+269 LQSLEKKESPNKE
-282 RTTPP
+282 HANPQN
-287 SNEKKTPP
+287 NEKKTPP
-295 LREALQMNAIK
+295 LKEALQMNAIK
-306 RDKTLSKKKPE
+306 RDKTLSKKKSE
-317 KTPTKTQTTAATPE
+317 KTPTKAQTTAPSATPE

-353 DNAPTP
+353 DNIPTP
-359 LEKEEKAKEVSENK
+359 LEKEETTKEASENK
-373 EKTKESNN
+373 EKTKEASN

-388 AQASDKTSENKS
+388 TQASDKTSENKS
-400 AAPKETI
+400 TTPKETI

-438 KVEVTIQ
+438 KVEVIIQ

-495 QPKEPLRE
+495 QQAPKEQPKE
-503 PFKEQESTPL
+503 PFKEQELTPL

-525 DNENKETSMQIT
+525 DHENQETSMQIT

>member
-1 MPSFV
+1 MPSPI
-6 NPIHTN
+6 NPIHTNTN
-12 ANALNSGTKN
+12 ANALNSGAKN
-22 EVKDTKNAPKSASKD
+22 EDTKNAPKSASKD
-37 FNKILNQKISKD
+37 FSKILNQKISKD

-58 ALKATPKDA
+58 ALKDTPKDA
-67 KEDAKELEKTPTPHH
+67 KEGAKKLEKTPTLQT
-82 QHAQNLAKD
+82 QHAQNFAKD
-91 QQAPTLKDLLNHKKT
+91 QQAPTLKDWLNHQKT

-116 HEPTLKDL
+116 HE
-124 LNHKKT
+124 
-130 TASHE
+130 
-135 AQHETHEMHE
+135 HE

-156 KNEKKPNGV
+156 NNEKKPNGV
-165 ASNAHQANLTNKN
+165 TSNAHQANLTNKN

-183 NHANNAIKNPTAP
+183 NHANHAIKNPTTP
-196 THNAKEPK
+196 THNAKESK
-204 TLKDIHALSQKH
+204 TLKDIQTLSQKH
-216 DLNASNIQVG
+216 DLNASNIQATT
-226 TPLEKKETPLNASDQ
+226 TPENKTPLNAGDQ

-258 DSKNTANLSSV
+258 DAKNTANLSSV
-269 LQSLEKKESHNKE
+269 LQSLEKKEPQNKE
-282 RTTPP
+282 HANPP
-287 SNEKKTPP
+287 NNEKKTPP
-295 LREALQMNAIK
+295 LKEALQMNAIK

-317 KTPTKTQTTAATPE
+317 KTPTKAQTTAPSIAPE
-331 NAPKIPLK
+331 NAPKIPFK
-339 TPPLMP
+339 MPPLMP

-353 DNAPTP
+353 DNPLTP
-359 LEKEEKAKEVSENK
+359 LEKEEKTQEISDNK
-373 EKTKESNN
+373 EKTKETNN
-381 SAQSAQN
+381 SAQNAQN

-400 AAPKETI
+400 TAPKETI

-438 KVEVTIQ
+438 KVEVVIQ

-495 QPKEPLRE
+495 QEKE
-503 PFKEQESTPL
+503 PFKELFKEQELTPL

>member
-1 MPSFV
+1 MPSPV

-12 ANALNSGTKN
+12 ASTLNSGAKN
-22 EVKDTKNAPKSASKD
+22 EDTKNAPKSASKD
-37 FNKILNQKISKD
+37 FSKILNQKISKD

-58 ALKATPKDA
+58 ALKATPKNSKESA
-67 KEDAKELEKTPTPHH
+67 KEDAKALEKTPTLQP
-82 QHAQNLAKD
+82 QYAQNFAKD
-91 QQAPTLKDLLNHKKT
+91 QQAPTLKDWLNHKKT

-116 HEPTLKDL
+116 HE
-124 LNHKKT
+124 
-130 TASHE
+130 
-135 AQHETHEMHE
+135 
-145 TNPKTP
+145 TNQKTP

-156 KNEKKPNGV
+156 KNEKKPNEV
-165 ASNAHQANLTNKN
+165 TSNAHQTNLPNKN
-178 PLTPT
+178 PITPT
-183 NHANNAIKNPTAP
+183 NHANNAIKNPTTP
-196 THNAKEPK
+196 THNAKESK
-204 TLKDIHALSQKH
+204 TLKDIQTLSQKH
-216 DLNASNIQVG
+216 DLDASNIQAA
-226 TPLEKKETPLNASDQ
+226 TPLEKKETPLKTSDQ
-241 LALKTTQTSIN
+241 LALKTTQAPTN

-269 LQSLEKKESHNKE
+269 LQSLEKKEPQNKE
-282 RTTPP
+282 HTTPQN
-287 SNEKKTPP
+287 NEKKTPP
-295 LREALQMNAIK
+295 LKEALEMNAIK
-306 RDKTLSKKKPE
+306 RDKTLSKKKSE
-317 KTPTKTQTTAATPE
+317 KTPTKAQTTAPSIAPE

-345 LIGANPPN
+345 LTGANPPPN
-353 DNAPTP
+353 DNPPTP
-359 LEKEEKAKEVSENK
+359 LEKEETTKEASDNK
-373 EKTKESNN
+373 EKTKESSN

-400 AAPKETI
+400 VTPKETI

-438 KVEVTIQ
+438 KVEVIIQ

-495 QPKEPLRE
+495 QPKEPFKE
-503 PFKEQESTPL
+503 PFKEQELTPL

-525 DNENKETSMQIT
+525 DNENQETSMQIT

>member
-1 MPSFV
+1 MPSPI

-12 ANALNSGTKN
+12 ASANANALINSGAKN

-37 FNKILNQKISKD
+37 FSKILNQKISKD
-49 KTAPKENPN
+49 KTAPKESLNHS
-58 ALKATPKDA
+58 ALKDTPKDA
-67 KEDAKELEKTPTPHH
+67 KEDAKTLKTPTLPH

-91 QQAPTLKDLLNHKKT
+91 QQAPTLKDWLNHKKT
-106 TASHEAQHET
+106 TASHEAQHE
-116 HEPTLKDL
+116 K
-124 LNHKKT
+124 N
-130 TASHE
+130 
-135 AQHETHEMHE
+135 HE

-156 KNEKKPNGV
+156 KNEKKPNEV
-165 ASNAHQANLTNKN
+165 ISNAHQANLASKN

-196 THNAKEPK
+196 TDTKKEPK
-204 TLKDIHALSQKH
+204 TLKDIQTLSQKH
-216 DLNASNIQVG
+216 DLNASNIQAAT
-226 TPLEKKETPLNASDQ
+226 TPENKNPLNASDH
-241 LALKTTQTSIN
+241 LALKTTQTPTN

-258 DSKNTANLSSV
+258 DAKNTANLSSV
-269 LQSLEKKESHNKE
+269 LQSLEKKESPNKE
-282 RTTPP
+282 HTNPQN
-287 SNEKKTPP
+287 NEKKTPP
-295 LREALQMNAIK
+295 LKEALEMNAIK

-317 KTPTKTQTTAATPE
+317 KTQTKTQTTAPSITPE
-331 NAPKIPLK
+331 NAPKISLK

-345 LIGANPPN
+345 LTGANPPN
-353 DNAPTP
+353 NNPPTL
-359 LEKEEKAKEVSENK
+359 LEKEEKTQEISENK
-373 EKTKESNN
+373 EKTKESSN

-388 AQASDKTSENKS
+388 TQASDKTSENKS
-400 AAPKETI
+400 VTPKETI

-423 PMSRISMDLFPKELG
+423 PMSKISMDLFPKELG
-438 KVEVTIQ
+438 KVEVIIQ

-495 QPKEPLRE
+495 QPKEPLKE
-503 PFKEQESTPL
+503 LFKEQESSPL

-525 DNENKETSMQIT
+525 DHENKETSMQIT